1 MNQSV
6 PTPTVCSTNPD
17 MNVTSAINIL
27 ENQQDSLHNML
38 GTLDNFLYGTSITTL
53 NQEEKCE
60 GLEGRLN
67 QLVDSNAKA
76 LNKLE
81 FILSKL

>member
-1 MNQSV
+1 MNPSV
-6 PTPTVCSTNPD
+6 PPVCPTSSN
-17 MNVTSAINIL
+17 MSVTSAINAL

-38 GTLDNFLYGTSITTL
+38 GMLDNFLYGTSIATP

-67 QLVDSNAKA
+67 LLVESNTKA
-76 LNKLE
+76 LDKLE

>member
-6 PTPTVCSTNPD
+6 PTACSTSPN
-17 MNVTSAINIL
+17 MTVTSAINTL
-27 ENQQDSLHNML
+27 ESQQESLHNML
-38 GTLDNFLYGTSITTL
+38 GALDNFLYGTSLSTP
-53 NQEEKCE
+53 NQEERCE

-67 QLVDSNAKA
+67 QIVESNTKA

>member
-6 PTPTVCSTNPD
+6 SNVCSTSPN
-17 MNVTSAINIL
+17 MNVTSAINTL
-27 ENQQDSLHNML
+27 EDQQNSLHNML
-38 GTLDNFLYGTSITTL
+38 GVLDNFLYGANITTP

-67 QLVDSNAKA
+67 QLVEVNAKA

-81 FILSKL
+81 YILSKL

>member
-1 MNQSV
+1 MDQSV
-6 PTPTVCSTNPD
+6 PTTCSTSPN
-17 MNVTSAINIL
+17 MTVTSAINTL
-27 ENQQDSLHNML
+27 EDQQNSLHNML
-38 GTLDNFLYGTSITTL
+38 GVFDNFLYGANITTL

-67 QLVDSNAKA
+67 LLVESNARA